1 MRLYTTAH
9 MRSTILFL
17 LLLGFSAVIALAQ
30 VRKTLDIYVVD
41 VEGGNAVLF
50 VTPSGE
56 SMLIDS
62 GNGGAAAVR
71 DAERI
76 FAASKDAGLTQIDHL
91 ITTHYHGDHIGGLAE
106 LATRIPIKEFI
117 DHGPNTQPNAAT
129 DAFLQGGYRD
139 LYTKTKH
146 TVAKPGDKIAMA
158 GVDWRVVT
166 SATEVI
172 KTPLQ
177 GKAAPNPY
185 CAGFTPQTGVNLT
198 EDDQSLGSF
207 ITFGKFRTIHL
218 GDLTLNRQFELM
230 CPTNRLG
237 TVDLLIAGRHG
248 NVNAEFLAHALR
260 PRVVVT
266 NNGTRKGAQPDAMKI
281 FFTSPRVE
289 DVWQIHFSQLSG
301 QENTVPGMFIANLI
315 DQPQQSMP
323 VAPLPAPPQGQ
334 QAPPAPEHNGKAFYV
349 KISAQ
354 PDGVFTV
361 TNMRNGFSKKYG
373 SATSGF

>member
-1 MRLYTTAH
+1 MRT
-9 MRSTILFL
+9 RILFL
-17 LLLGFSAVIALAQ
+17 PLLVLSATVAVAQ
-30 VRKTLDIYVVD
+30 SRRATLDIYVVD

-50 VTPSGE
+50 ATPSGE

-146 TVAKPGDKIAMA
+146 TVAKPGDKIPIA
-158 GVDWRVVT
+158 GVDWRIVA
-166 SATEVI
+166 SATEVV

-177 GKAAPNPY
+177 GKATPNPY
-185 CAGFTPQTGVNLT
+185 CAKFTAQTGVNLT
-198 EDDQSLGSF
+198 EDDQSVGSF

-218 GDLTLNRQFELM
+218 GDLTLNRQFDLM
-230 CPTNRLG
+230 CPTNNLG
-237 TVDLLIAGRHG
+237 TVNLLIAARHG
-248 NVNAEFLAHALR
+248 NVNAEFLTHALR
-260 PRVVVT
+260 PRAIVT
-266 NNGTRKGAQPDAMKI
+266 NNGTRKGAQQDAMKI
-281 FFTSPRVE
+281 FFSSPNVQ
-289 DVWQIHFSQLSG
+289 DVWQLHFSQLGG
-301 QENTVPGMFIANLI
+301 QEYTVPGMFIANLF
-315 DQPQQSMP
+315 DQQQQAMP
-323 VAPLPAPPQGQ
+323 IAPFTPPPQGQ
-334 QAPPAPEHNGKAFYV
+334 QAPPA
-349 KISAQ
+349 
-354 PDGVFTV
+354 
-361 TNMRNGFSKKYG
+361 R
-373 SATSGF
+373 

>member
-1 MRLYTTAH
+1 MRKTG
-9 MRSTILFL
+9 L
-17 LLLGFSAVIALAQ
+17 LSVLLSLSATMAVAQ
-30 VRKTLDIYVVD
+30 TRKTLDMYVVD

-56 SMLIDS
+56 SMLVDS
-62 GNGGAAAVR
+62 GNGGAGAVR

-76 FAASKDAGLTQIDHL
+76 VAAAKDAGVTAIDHL
-91 ITTHYHGDHIGGLAE
+91 LTTHYHGDHIGGLAE
-106 LATRIPIKEFI
+106 LAARIPIKEFI
-117 DHGPNTQPNAAT
+117 DHGPNTQPNPAI
-129 DAFLQGGYRD
+129 DSFLQGGYRE
-139 LYTKTKH
+139 LTSKAKH
-146 TVAKPGDKIAMA
+146 TVAKPGDKIPIA
-158 GVDWRVVT
+158 GVDWRIVT
-166 SATEVI
+166 SAMQVL

-177 GKAAPNPY
+177 GKAIPNPY
-185 CAGFTPQTGVNLT
+185 CANFTPQQGVNLT

-289 DVWQIHFSQLSG
+289 ECLSR
-301 QENTVPGMFIANLI
+301 T
-315 DQPQQSMP
+315 
-323 VAPLPAPPQGQ
+323 
-334 QAPPAPEHNGKAFYV
+334 
-349 KISAQ
+349 
-354 PDGVFTV
+354 
-361 TNMRNGFSKKYG
+361 
-373 SATSGF
+373 

>member
-1 MRLYTTAH
+1 MRKRIWLPIVLSLCATL
-9 MRSTILFL
+9 S
-17 LLLGFSAVIALAQ
+17 IAQ
-30 VRKTLDIYVVD
+30 TRKTLDIYVVD

-146 TVAKPGDKIAMA
+146 TVAKPGDKLPIA
-158 GVDWRVVT
+158 GVDWRVVS
-166 SATEVI
+166 SATQVI
-172 KTPLQ
+172 KTALQ
-177 GKAAPNPY
+177 GKATPNPY
-185 CAGFTPQTGVNLT
+185 CANFTPQTGVNLT

-207 ITFGKFRTIHL
+207 ITFGKFHTVHL

-266 NNGTRKGAQPDAMKI
+266 NNGTR
-281 FFTSPRVE
+281 
-289 DVWQIHFSQLSG
+289 
-301 QENTVPGMFIANLI
+301 
-315 DQPQQSMP
+315 
-323 VAPLPAPPQGQ
+323 
-334 QAPPAPEHNGKAFYV
+334 
-349 KISAQ
+349 
-354 PDGVFTV
+354 
-361 TNMRNGFSKKYG
+361 
-373 SATSGF
+373 

>member
-1 MRLYTTAH
+1 MRKRIWLPIVLSLCATL
-9 MRSTILFL
+9 S
-17 LLLGFSAVIALAQ
+17 IAQ
-30 VRKTLDIYVVD
+30 TRKTLDIYVVD

-56 SMLIDS
+56 SMLVDS

-76 FAASKDAGLTQIDHL
+76 VVAAKDAGVTAVDHL

-106 LATRIPIKEFI
+106 LAARIPIKEFI
-117 DHGPNTQPNAAT
+117 DHGPNTQPNPAI
-129 DAFLQGGYRD
+129 DPFLQGGYRE

-146 TVAKPGDKIAMA
+146 TVAKPGDKIPIA
-158 GVDWRVVT
+158 GVDWRIVT
-166 SATEVI
+166 SAMQVI

-177 GKAAPNPY
+177 GKAIPNPY
-185 CAGFTPQTGVNLT
+185 CANFTPQQGVNLT
-198 EDDQSLGSF
+198 EDDQS
-207 ITFGKFRTIHL
+207 L

-230 CPTNRLG
+230 CPMNRLG
-237 TVDLLIAGRHG
+237 TVDLLIAARHG

-260 PRVVVT
+260 PRVIVT

-301 QENTVPGMFIANLI
+301 QEYTVPGMFIGNLI
-315 DQPQQSMP
+315 DQQQQAMP
-323 VAPLPAPPQGQ
+323 VAPLAPPPPGP
-334 QAPPAPEHNGKAFYV
+334 QAPPPPEHNGKAYYI

-354 PDGVFTV
+354 PDGVFTI
-361 TNMRNGFSKKYG
+361 TNMRNGFSKTYG
-373 SATSGF
+373 SKPASD